1 MLRHAV
7 IAAVATCRSG
17 RPRLCR
23 LRADDVVGR
32 NGLRISIVGGCHD
45 CHTVGYGESGG
56 KIDPSKALMGNPV
69 GYGGPVG
76 RQLRQEPAARSPPTM
91 TEDDWVNF
99 LKTFTAGPP
108 MPWYNVHAFTEAE
121 MRSLYQYIKSLGDVG
136 GPVPDDVPPGGKVTT
151 PYVDLGTPIMPK
163 G

>member
-1 MLRHAV
+1 MLRHAA
-7 IAAVATCRSG
+7 IAVMGLAATVGMGFAAST
-17 RPRLCR
+17 
-23 LRADDVVGR
+23 DDVSVA

-56 KIDPSKALMGNPV
+56 KIDPATALKGNPV
-69 GYGGPVG
+69 GYGGPWGVNYAKN
-76 RQLRQEPAARSPPTM
+76 LRIDASKM

-99 LKTFTAGPP
+99 LKTFTVGPP

-121 MRSLYQYIKSLGDVG
+121 MRSLYQYIKSLGEPGD
-136 GPVPDDVPPGGKVTT
+136 PVPADVPPGGKVTT